1 MRTPTI
7 VRGKYKVELT
17 IVFMTG
23 NNFMRQQTD
32 GNGGLLKMSF
42 DDSSEYTTFNAPY
55 TKVSSALPGVY
66 TSTIYEEIE
75 FPETASHSFSFIVLD
90 PAASTN
96 SNFSL
101 QFDCMKFTP
110 IEYMPPIL
118 SP

>member
-1 MRTPTI
+1 
-7 VRGKYKVELT
+7 
-17 IVFMTG
+17 
-23 NNFMRQQTD
+23 
-32 GNGGLLKMSF
+32 MSF

-75 FPETASHSFSFIVLD
+75 FPETASHNFSFIVLD

-110 IEYMPPIL
+110 IE
-118 SP
+118 